1 MSIKT
6 TKSAEGGYMSI
17 SFPALMKGLDSG
29 NIYMMTS
36 FKTGTALYLGK
47 HTSYTVGEYIECLE
61 IARMELYHGTITLNN
76 INGGKK

>member
-1 MSIKT
+1 MN
-6 TKSAEGGYMSI
+6 I

-36 FKTGTALYLGK
+36 FKTGTVLYLGSS
-47 HTSYTVGEYIECLE
+47 TIYTVGEYIDHLE
-61 IARMELYHGTITLNN
+61 IGRMELYHGSLNLSN